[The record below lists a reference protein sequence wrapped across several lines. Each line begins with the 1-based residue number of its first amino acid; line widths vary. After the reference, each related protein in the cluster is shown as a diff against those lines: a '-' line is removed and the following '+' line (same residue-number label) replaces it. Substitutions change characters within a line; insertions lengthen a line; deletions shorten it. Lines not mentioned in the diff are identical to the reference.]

1 MNNIYDVLELCLQ
14 ELENGTDLETVL
26 ARYPEFAGELRP
38 ILKAS
43 SMAQSMAVPAPSPE
57 VVRRG
62 RAKLLQHAAQMR
74 EAKVA
79 PRKRAIPF
87 FQRLAISFTLT
98 ALFLSSGTGL
108 VSASSSALPGEHLYP
123 VKLTW
128 ENVRLFFSF
137 SHEAHEALEH
147 AFENERLHEVN
158 ELLVEGRHETIR
170 FAGVYMEVNGIMYVS
185 GVHVVV
191 LDTSTLPTTPLV
203 NGAAVAVT
211 GHTNAEGFVDVEFIE
226 LLPAGSVVPVGQPV
240 ELESGSDN
248 NDNGNK
254 NENEDKNDDVNDA
267 SEDSGNDSRSEDSDE
282 NSNKSSDDNVNNN
295 EDNDDTS
302 LDDGN
307 SNDDEKD
314 SNGSEV
320 DNDNSGSDDSNDD
333 NSGSGDN
340 GDDDSKDDNSGSGG
354 GDGDSSDGGGG
365 DDGGGDDGDDD

>member
-1 MNNIYDVLELCLQ
+1 MNNIYDVLELCLL
-14 ELENGTDLETVL
+14 ELENGADLETVL
-26 ARYPEFAGELRP
+26 ARYPDLVGELRP

-43 SMAQSMAVPAPSPE
+43 IMAQSMAVPTPSPE

-108 VSASSSALPGEHLYP
+108 VSASSSALPGENLYP

-128 ENVRLFFSF
+128 ENVRLFFTF
-137 SHEAHEALEH
+137 NEEYRETLEH
-147 AFENERLHEVN
+147 TFENERLHEVN

-170 FAGVYMEVNGIMYVS
+170 FAGVYMEVNGITYVS

-211 GHTNAEGFVDVEFIE
+211 GHTNADGFVDVESIE
-226 LLPAGSVVPVGQPV
+226 LLPAGSVVPVGSPV
-240 ELESGSDN
+240 ELESDSDN

-254 NENEDKNDDVNDA
+254 NENEDKNDDVND
-267 SEDSGNDSRSEDSDE
+267 DSE
-282 NSNKSSDDNVNNN
+282 NSGDDSINEDGADISNESGDDNVNNN
-295 EDNDDTS
+295 EDNDDAS

-314 SNGSEV
+314 SSGSDINNE
-320 DNDNSGSDDSNDD
+320 NSDSDDSNDD

-354 GDGDSSDGGGG
+354 GDGDSSD
-365 DDGGGDDGDDD
+365 DGGGDDGDDD